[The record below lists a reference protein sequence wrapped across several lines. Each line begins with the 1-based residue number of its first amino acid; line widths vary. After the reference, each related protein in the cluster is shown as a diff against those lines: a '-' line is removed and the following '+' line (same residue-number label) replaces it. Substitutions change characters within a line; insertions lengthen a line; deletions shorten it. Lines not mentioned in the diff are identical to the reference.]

1 MAERVAGII
10 EVCEGL
16 TEIAITANPGGFAH
30 WQAIK
35 TQEIFADAV
44 APRFR
49 RERASAPRRRHT
61 ANNKRRGT
69 SMRQRRLAAVAVAVA
84 AIVALV
90 AVATSSA
97 ARTAAAGK
105 PIVIGAA
112 IDLTKNMAPFDA
124 PALEA
129 AQIEIKKINAAGGVD
144 GRPLEIKF
152 LNDQLDPART
162 KSDAIQLVDEGVNIG
177 WVTCDVDYA
186 TPAIQ
191 TFLAAKLLTV
201 SPCIGT
207 DQMGPSTLRR
217 AGNLAFTF
225 GNPAQQDGAAAAEW
239 AYSHGWHT
247 ADVVTDKLLV
257 YFQNVCQAFTLRFQQ
272 LGGKIVDQ
280 ESFTQGDKTI
290 GNVATRINGKKA
302 SVIAFCTSFGTDA
315 AGVRRR
321 PAHARQQD
329 ADHQRLGERRRLL
342 VVEEP
347 EDHQLLLPH
356 LRVRADPGSVRG
368 GERVRGEDG
377 GDQGAGADRRVHH
390 RSRRDRR
397 DRLRHRAGPRV
408 DQRGD
413 AGRTALA
420 PDQVPD
426 ARRPDQLHAGVA
438 QRRSGGPT
446 G

>member
-1 MAERVAGII
+1 
-10 EVCEGL
+10 
-16 TEIAITANPGGFAH
+16 
-30 WQAIK
+30 
-35 TQEIFADAV
+35 
-44 APRFR
+44 
-49 RERASAPRRRHT
+49 
-61 ANNKRRGT
+61 
-69 SMRQRRLAAVAVAVA
+69 MRQRKRAAVATAVV

-90 AVATSSA
+90 AIATSSVA
-97 ARTAAAGK
+97 STAAAGK

-144 GRPLEIKF
+144 GRPLELKY

-162 KSDAIQLVDEGVNIG
+162 KSDATQLVSEGVNIG

-207 DQMGPSTLRR
+207 DQMGPSRFGA

-239 AYSHGWHT
+239 AYEHGWHT

-302 SVIAFCTSFGTDA
+302 SVIAFCTSFGTDQPAFVDGLRTLGNNTPIIDGWASDGNYWWSKNPKVTNFYFLTYASALTPDPSASVNAFEAKMA
-315 AGVRRR
+315 AIKE
-321 PAHARQQD
+321 PAQT
-329 ADHQRLGERRRLL
+329 
-342 VVEEP
+342 
-347 EDHQLLLPH
+347 
-356 LRVRADPGSVRG
+356 G
-368 GERVRGEDG
+368 GFIT
-377 GDQGAGADRRVHH
+377 GADAIDAIAHIIEQAH
-390 RSRRDRR
+390 GSTNGAT
-397 DRLRHRAGPRV
+397 LAGLLSHLTKF
-408 DQRGD
+408 Q
-413 AGRTALA
+413 TL
-420 PDQVPD
+420 
-426 ARRPDQLHAGVA
+426 
-438 QRRSGGPT
+438 GGPISFT
-446 G
+446 PALHSAVGRPYRVIEVNNNKAAYLGLHTAQKIPNIH